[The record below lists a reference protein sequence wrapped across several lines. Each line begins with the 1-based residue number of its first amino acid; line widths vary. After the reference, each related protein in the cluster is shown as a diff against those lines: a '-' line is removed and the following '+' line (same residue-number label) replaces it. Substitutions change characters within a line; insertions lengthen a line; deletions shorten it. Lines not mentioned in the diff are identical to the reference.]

1 MKKPSRIKT
10 STDRLA
16 YASWALVA
24 VIGCTLI
31 GAVVYFAL
39 GLA

>member
-1 MKKPSRIKT
+1 MKPSRIKT

-16 YASWALVA
+16 YASWSIIA

-31 GAVVYFAL
+31 GAIVYL
-39 GLA
+39 IVGLI